1 MSGAEQ
7 NTSEVEAL
15 IANQR
20 AKRRLVGAIVL
31 FLILSLLLP
40 FILHDRYA
48 QSPAPP
54 ITVIMPESKQ
64 GQAIVLP
71 PDHQNTNASANVVS
85 EELSAPSLPDL
96 SPAQNAQ
103 KEDPSVE
110 APAVSGP
117 PLPTNTISSPQAKL
131 YSVQLGVFA
140 NSESA
145 LSLQQKLKV
154 KGFSA
159 TLNSVGNNTR
169 IRVGEFASRDEASV
183 TLRRIKSAGFSEATI
198 VTVNP

>member
-20 AKRRLVGAIVL
+20 AKRRLVGAIAL

-40 FILHDRYA
+40 FVLHDRYA

-64 GQAIVLP
+64 RQPIVLP

-96 SPAQNAQ
+96 SPAQNAK
-103 KEDPSVE
+103 KEDSS
-110 APAVSGP
+110 VSGP
-117 PLPTNTISSPQAKL
+117 PLQTNTIPSPQTKY

-140 NSESA
+140 NSEGA
-145 LSLQQKLKV
+145 LSLQQKLKI

-169 IRVGEFASRDEASV
+169 VRVGEFASRDAASV
-183 TLRRIKSAGFSEATI
+183 ALRDIKSAGFTEATI